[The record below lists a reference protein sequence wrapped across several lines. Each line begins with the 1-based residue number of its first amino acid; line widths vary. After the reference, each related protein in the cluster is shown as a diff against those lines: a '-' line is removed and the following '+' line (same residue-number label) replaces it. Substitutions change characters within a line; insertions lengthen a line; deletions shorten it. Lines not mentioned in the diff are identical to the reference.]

1 MTEGVKTPRE
11 VALPSRTSLT
21 GGHVLPDP
29 SEMGSSLPYILS
41 RYKPKAPVLEHSS
54 FLGLIQQMSTE
65 ALPCA
70 RQDAPSWGGQRT
82 RHLSSGSFQAATE
95 LTVPPCPVAHSALCS
110 SALFHEAACP
120 GFAVSER
127 VLSLQP
133 QVPLIWGWWAGCH
146 PQESAKCGSCD
157 MTSCPSPTWAVSQ
170 HPPQSQYPG
179 FMPPSNNSPIE
190 HPMVHFHTCQ
200 LNTVHTV
207 IYTRIL
213 GLQSHLPG

>member
-1 MTEGVKTPRE
+1 MGMTEGVKTPRE

-29 SEMGSSLPYILS
+29 SEMGSSLPYVLS
-41 RYKPKAPVLEHSS
+41 RYKPKASVLEHSS

-133 QVPLIWGWWAGCH
+133 R
-146 PQESAKCGSCD
+146 
-157 MTSCPSPTWAVSQ
+157 CPSSGGGGRDVIPRNL
-170 HPPQSQYPG
+170 
-179 FMPPSNNSPIE
+179 PSVG
-190 HPMVHFHTCQ
+190 HVT
-200 LNTVHTV
+200 
-207 IYTRIL
+207 
-213 GLQSHLPG
+213 